1 MNPLKWLGR
10 FPHSRRDVVRALVV
24 LAIGGPLVI
33 GGIGA
38 ATFFLLPLPTV
49 VPAPRPGALAQTSRI
64 YAPDGSLIA
73 ALHAEYNRELIR
85 LSDIPDHLED
95 ATVAAEDARFFRH
108 SGIDTRA
115 ILRALWADLR
125 AGSAVQ
131 GGSTIT
137 QQYVKNAYIDKPRR
151 TIFRKVREALYAA
164 QIERSLSKS
173 KILENYLNT
182 VYFGRGAYGVQAAAK
197 SYFNKNAKD
206 LSVSE
211 SAQLVGL
218 ISSPNRN
225 SPYTQPE
232 RAEVRRIFVLER
244 MLRHG
249 YLDQPTADAAAVEK
263 PAFAKPREEVFKYP
277 WFVDAVKR
285 YLIAKYGYD
294 KVFNGG
300 LRVTA
305 TIDPRMQEAA
315 EKIISETLDREGD
328 PHAALVS
335 IDPKTGYVQALVGG
349 RKYEDEKF
357 NIAMQGRRQPGSAF
371 KPFVLVAALEDGIS
385 TRASYN
391 GPGKFCGIKGYR
403 SKDGCVHN
411 FNNRGF
417 GRITLE
423 KATINSVNTVYI
435 QLARDVGVDKIIRVS
450 KKMGIS
456 TTSLEKDEENL
467 AIALGGFTLGVTP
480 LEMASAYATLAA
492 GGEYRTP
499 KFVSEVI
506 DGEGKLLERGPA
518 EPVRAISPAVASKT
532 TEILKK
538 VITSGTAKRA
548 NIGRPAAGKTGTAQD
563 YRNAWFVGYT
573 PDASTA
579 VWMGYRE
586 KNRPLRNVHGVK
598 QVTGGTLPAQ
608 IWGDYMKLAL
618 AEVSA
623 SEFGKPGKED
633 SGFKLPYKPSPTPSP
648 SPTEDAP
655 TPTPSPSPSPAPS
668 GLPPLPGA
676 SPSPSPSAK
685 PPDQ

>member
-1 MNPLKWLGR
+1 MPR
-10 FPHSRRDVVRALVV
+10 SPSDVARALLV
-24 LAIGGPLVI
+24 LAIGGPLIV
-33 GGIGA
+33 GGSAG
-38 ATFFLLPLPTV
+38 ATFFLMPLPTV

-73 ALHAEYNRELIR
+73 ALHAEYNRELIH
-85 LSDIPDHLED
+85 LDNIPDHLED

-125 AGSAVQ
+125 ARSAVQ

-137 QQYVKNAYIDKPRR
+137 QQYVKNAYIDRPRR
-151 TIFRKVREALYAA
+151 TILRKAREALYAA
-164 QIERSLSKS
+164 QIERSLSKR

-182 VYFGRGAYGVQAAAK
+182 VYFGRGAYGIQAAAK
-197 SYFNKNAKD
+197 TYFSKNAGD

-225 SPYTQPE
+225 SPYDQPD
-232 RAEVRRIFVLER
+232 RAELRRLFVLER
-244 MLRHG
+244 MLRLG
-249 YLDQPTADAAAVEK
+249 YLDQAAADAAVAEK
-263 PAFAKPREEVFKYP
+263 PKFTKPKEEVFKYP

-300 LRVTA
+300 LRISA
-305 TIDPRMQEAA
+305 TIDPKMQEAA
-315 EKIISETLDREGD
+315 EKTVAETLDRESD

-335 IDPKTGYVQALVGG
+335 IEPRTGYVRALVGG

-357 NIAMQGRRQPGSAF
+357 NIAMQGRRQPGSAY
-371 KPFVLVAALEDGIS
+371 KPFVLVAALEEGIS
-385 TRASYN
+385 TKATYN

-403 SKDGCVHN
+403 SKDGCIHN
-411 FNNRGF
+411 FNNQGF

-435 QLARDVGVDKIIRVS
+435 QLARDVGVDKIINVS

-456 TTSLEKDEENL
+456 KASLEKDEENL

-506 DGEGKLLERGPA
+506 DGDGKLLERGPA
-518 EPVRAISPAVASKT
+518 EPVRAMSPSVAAKT

-563 YRNAWFVGYT
+563 FKNAWFIGYT
-573 PDASTA
+573 PDLSTA

-586 KNRPLRNVHGVK
+586 KNRPLRNVHGVR

-608 IWGDYMKLAL
+608 IWSDYMKLAL
-618 AEVSA
+618 ADTSA
-623 SEFGKPGKED
+623 AEFGKPGKED
-633 SGFKLPYKPSPTPSP
+633 SDFKLPYKPSPTPSP
-648 SPTEDAP
+648 SPTEDGA
-655 TPTPSPSPSPAPS
+655 TPSPSPSPSPVPS
-668 GLPPLPGA
+668 GLPPLPGSSPA
-676 SPSPSPSAK
+676 PSPSPK
-685 PPDQ
+685 PDG